1 MTYITINNEP
11 EGKQYSFIN
20 QYEPGGVLYS
30 GGGCNGDCDCN
41 CDN

>member
-1 MTYITINNEP
+1 MTYITIINEP
-11 EGKQYSFIN
+11 ESEQYSFVH
-20 QYEPGGVLYS
+20 QYEPGGSLYS